1 MKISTADE
9 APRKLLSISL
19 GSALVRHGWAL
30 LWYHISRGGTED
42 TRKPNDRAL

>member
-9 APRKLLSISL
+9 AARKLLSTSL
-19 GSALVRHGWAL
+19 GSALVRHGCAL
-30 LWYHISRGGTED
+30 LWYYISRGGTED